1 MVMPVLMELVEDVP
15 ELPPGHGVH
24 PEGGFVQKEHLGPV
38 DQRAHQSQLL
48 AHAAGKIGG
57 EPAGKGRQ
65 PRELQ
70 ELRHAA
76 CPGVAVHPVQVGV
89 KGDIFHD
96 RQVAVEAEALGHV
109 ADVLPDLVALAHRVK
124 PQDCRPPLVRVH
136 DPHQE
141 PHHRGLAGAVR
152 AHQGEG
158 LPQGHRQAQVVHRQ
172 PRLRTAW

>member
-1 MVMPVLMELVEDVP
+1 MP
-15 ELPPGHGVH
+15 
-24 PEGGFVQKEHLGPV
+24 
-38 DQRAHQSQLL
+38 
-48 AHAAGKIGG
+48 AGEVGG

-70 ELRHAA
+70 EFRHAA
-76 CPGVAVHPVQVGV
+76 RPGVAVHPVQVGV

-109 ADVLPDLVALAHRVK
+109 ADMLPDLVPLAHRVK
-124 PQDCRPPLVRVH
+124 TQDLRPPLVRVH
-136 DPHQE
+136 DAHQE

-172 PRLRTAW
+172 PRPEPLGEIVDAKRQLWFSGRHAASVPAGITG